1 MYMGA
6 ACGVWGV
13 GFGACA
19 CPLALGPSSS
29 SLPWVPRLLPS
40 WQAPLLPPG
49 LFVAPPPP
57 LRERNKKRHGKART
71 SSKGERGSKGKDKQK
86 ARKLTHFIR
95 RCVLRVTEQ
104 STTSRIA
111 KQTSQITSEKHE
123 VRRRTKQSTSTN
135 ETKHDVVEAK
145 HDVIKAKHGVRL
157 RSKARRLSCLNLRKA
172 FFSVKIRPR
181 SDLPV

>member
-1 MYMGA
+1 MHA
-6 ACGVWGV
+6 VGVPV
-13 GFGACA
+13 LLC
-19 CPLALGPSSS
+19 SSVIS
-29 SLPWVPRLLPS
+29 
-40 WQAPLLPPG
+40 
-49 LFVAPPPP
+49 

-86 ARKLTHFIR
+86 ARELTHFIR

-123 VRRRTKQSTSTN
+123 VRRRTKQSTTSSKQSTMSSKQSM
-135 ETKHDVVEAK
+135 TSSKPSMAS
-145 HDVIKAKHGVRL
+145 G

-172 FFSVKIRPR
+172 FFSSLRR
-181 SDLPV
+181 SRRRGRGRATGQQCVREPGDCGRNPGAMPP

>member
-1 MYMGA
+1 MHA
-6 ACGVWGV
+6 VGVPV
-13 GFGACA
+13 LLCSSVIS
-19 CPLALGPSSS
+19 LG
-29 SLPWVPRLLPS
+29 
-40 WQAPLLPPG
+40 
-49 LFVAPPPP
+49 
-57 LRERNKKRHGKART
+57 ERNKKRHGKART

-135 ETKHDVVEAK
+135 EAKHDVVEAK
-145 HDVIKAKHGVRL
+145 HDVVEAKHGVIKAKHGV
-157 RSKARRLSCLNLRKA
+157 RSKARRLSCLNFAKS
-172 FFSVKIRPR
+172 FFFLLKEEP
-181 SDLPV
+181 

>member
-1 MYMGA
+1 MHA
-6 ACGVWGV
+6 VGVPV
-13 GFGACA
+13 LLC
-19 CPLALGPSSS
+19 SSVIS
-29 SLPWVPRLLPS
+29 
-40 WQAPLLPPG
+40 
-49 LFVAPPPP
+49 

-86 ARKLTHFIR
+86 ARELTHFIR

-135 ETKHDVVEAK
+135 EAKHDVVEAK
-145 HDVIKAKHGVRL
+145 HDVIKAKHGVRV

-172 FFSVKIRPR
+172 FFSSLRR
-181 SDLPV
+181 SRRRGRGRATGQQCAREPGDCARNPGAMPPKKPP

>member
-1 MYMGA
+1 MHA
-6 ACGVWGV
+6 VGVPV
-13 GFGACA
+13 LLC
-19 CPLALGPSSS
+19 SSVIS
-29 SLPWVPRLLPS
+29 
-40 WQAPLLPPG
+40 
-49 LFVAPPPP
+49 

-123 VRRRTKQSTSTN
+123 VRRRTKQSKQSTSTN
-135 ETKHDVVEAK
+135 EAKHDVVEAK
-145 HDVIKAKHGVRL
+145 HDVIKAKHGVRV

-172 FFSVKIRPR
+172 FFSSLRR
-181 SDLPV
+181 SRRRGRGRATGQQCVREPGDCGRNPGRMPPKKPP